1 MSNQLRK
8 DFKSPLKRLLG
19 RYYSLAG
26 LLVFLLGVLLRLA
39 ALGKTGFF
47 WDATKD
53 IGTFFA
59 VAVAIPFF
67 YEKLIKSEERQLF
80 ITELEELLDS
90 KFPNHKTGLKLYED
104 GRPSISDKVDILLS
118 AKLEVVNLGV
128 AHRSLVGYFEQRPA
142 REFKAPILELL
153 GKGVVFKYIFLD
165 PDCDIAKQYAQD
177 RGELEL
183 INRIRTS
190 LDAVKA
196 LKSEIDKLGLSGRF
210 EIYISSSFPY
220 MSATCI
226 DGNEVNGRMLI
237 SPYLYGIKRAEMPH
251 FDISKPEH
259 DVMFKTYWRSITE
272 ILVNSRQ
279 L

>member
-8 DFKSPLKRLLG
+8 DFKSPLKKLLG

-26 LLVFLLGVLLRLA
+26 LLIFLLGVLLRLA

-53 IGTFFA
+53 IGTFLA

-190 LDAVKA
+190 LDAVKV
-196 LKSEIDKLGLSGRF
+196 LKSEIDKLGLPGKF
-210 EIYISSSFPY
+210 EIYISSSFPQ